1 MKRILLLTDFSKNAS
16 NAITYAMQFFSGD
29 TITFYVLNVQKVS
42 KYITSDLIAS
52 PKKSIYDSV
61 IKNPKKAL
69 EILVNDLKKEY
80 ANEDYTFE
88 GICDYDSFV
97 SAIKQ
102 LVEIEHVDMI
112 VMGTNGASSIKEA
125 VFGSN
130 TIQVI
135 EKVDL
140 PILVIPKKHKFC
152 KPSQV
157 LFINETEISLEK
169 NIVKPLLGIIS
180 KFNSHLNVLT
190 MVNQNEQDKY
200 NLQKETLNSFFKD
213 TILNFYTDQNKSI
226 ENAVEHIIATKE
238 VHLVAKIIH
247 VESFFKRIFTKASM
261 TEITYA
267 SKIPLL
273 FL

>member
-1 MKRILLLTDFSKNAS
+1 MKRILLLTDFSNNAS
-16 NAITYAMQFFSGD
+16 NAIAYAMQFFSGD
-29 TITFYVLNVQKVS
+29 TIEFYVLNVQKVS

-61 IKNPKKAL
+61 IKNPKKTL

-80 ANEDYTFE
+80 ANEAYTFE
-88 GICDYDSFV
+88 GVCDYDSFV

-112 VMGTNGASSIKEA
+112 VMGTNGASSIKET

-140 PILVIPKKHKFC
+140 PILVIPNNYKYC

-157 LFINETEISLEK
+157 LFINDTEISMNK
-169 NIVKPLLGIIS
+169 NIVKSLVGIIS
-180 KFNSHLNVLT
+180 KFHSDLNILT
-190 MVNQNEQDKY
+190 IVNQNEQDKY
-200 NLQKETLNSFFKD
+200 NLQKEALNSFFKD
-213 TILNFYTDQNKSI
+213 TALNFYSDQNMSI
-226 ENAVEHIIATKE
+226 ENAVEHFTATKE
-238 VHLVAKIIH
+238 IQLIAKIIH
-247 VESFFKRIFTKASM
+247 VESFFKRIFSKASA

-267 SKIPLL
+267 SKIPIL